1 MIEKLL
7 NQFPAV
13 GKCKNLIGRPG
24 PTVVGVELVDDV
36 SGNLV
41 LVGGQPQK
49 IVVNLIFKINNKFDF
64 GTKIIKGSS
73 WKKNLAK
80 SETCL
85 TWGEGTGVMS
95 HLIFWKKNKVFKML
109 WNM

>member
-64 GTKIIKGSS
+64 GIIRFSAVENIS
-73 WKKNLAK
+73 
-80 SETCL
+80 
-85 TWGEGTGVMS
+85 VF
-95 HLIFWKKNKVFKML
+95 FWFKRRHFVL
-109 WNM
+109 P